1 VGLSVGRLNL
11 PGSQYNAPAGSWLVE
26 SWFSTAN
33 GHRLTTSAA
42 YNVTSRMYATKIGN
56 SDPARWLAAHHLV
69 YWVSYQPA
77 ARFWIFQLVALA
89 ILSSVSVLLAFATVR
104 LIARRA

>member
-1 VGLSVGRLNL
+1 
-11 PGSQYNAPAGSWLVE
+11 
-26 SWFSTAN
+26 
-33 GHRLTTSAA
+33 
-42 YNVTSRMYATKIGN
+42 MYATKIGN